1 MLTGYII
8 EKYSFMK
15 DAYTCHRILEEAA
28 KRGVSLQIV
37 GVADT
42 IVTEDGV
49 YHKRERLENCDF
61 VINRYKYDHIK
72 DEIGALAKRTY
83 NETNIFNTYINKY
96 MQVKNLRSEGFL
108 MPKYMLGTGY
118 TDFEVVTTKL
128 GLPFVA
134 KGLESSQGAEVF
146 LIENKEDFQVLC
158 ETYDPDKE
166 YLFEEYIAESYGRD
180 IRFYSIRGEV
190 IACMTREAVQGFK
203 ANVALGAGVRE
214 YPIDDNVRQ
223 AAKDIYEQTGLDFL
237 GIDLLFGKDKPY
249 FCEINVMPGIEGME
263 RATGV
268 NVAGAIIDTILGD
281 FKHDCSESN

>member
-42 IVTEDGV
+42 TITEDGI
-49 YHKRERLENCDF
+49 YHKGERLDACDF
-61 VINRYKYDHIK
+61 VINRYKYGHIK
-72 DEIGALAKRTY
+72 EEIGALAKRTY

-118 TDFEVVTTKL
+118 TDFEVVTAKL

-180 IRFYSIRGEV
+180 IRFYSIRGKV

-214 YPIDDNVRQ
+214 YSIDDNIRQ

-281 FKHDCSESN
+281 FKHDC